1 MDTNKKVAILLSG
14 NLRNFDAEQ
23 SNIFKISEYYAEIA
37 EKYNADVFCF
47 TDDNNYIYNG
57 ETYLKK
63 TYENTV
69 DMGNHQPK
77 TPIVFS
83 DYETG
88 CKNISNIL
96 LKTFG
101 KHLKKYKIIPYISS
115 FVPINI
121 SNSYHISFYK
131 NESRPTSQKNNILN
145 SCYKFKCA
153 YNLLEEYEKETSIKY
168 DIIIKS
174 RFDCIPHDILN
185 CIDIREIDYTNTL
198 ICGYWSGFLYDHA
211 AIGNRE
217 IMHHYCN
224 YYNIISL
231 NLLDENHSKVYWGE
245 TGLDFGSN
253 PRNYLDISDSMEYGL
268 TYLIRKVH
276 NYELKDYGINFRY
289 FIPGFYLDTF

>member
-23 SNIFKISEYYAEIA
+23 SNIFKISEYYAKIA

-63 TYENTV
+63 TYENTI
-69 DMGNHQPK
+69 DLGNQNHQPK
-77 TPIVFS
+77 TQIVFS

-96 LKTFG
+96 VKTFD

-145 SCYKFKCA
+145 SCYKLKCV
-153 YNLLEEYEKETSIKY
+153 YNLLEEYEKETSTKY
-168 DIIIKS
+168 DIIIRS
-174 RFDCIPHDILN
+174 RFDCIPYDILN
-185 CIDIREIDYTNTL
+185 SIDIREFDYTNTL
-198 ICGYWSGFLYDHA
+198 ICGHWSGFIFDHA

-217 IMHHYCN
+217 IMQHYCN
-224 YYNIISL
+224 YYNTISL
-231 NLLDENHSKVYWGE
+231 NLLDESHSKIYWGE

-268 TYLIRKVH
+268 MYLIRKVH
-276 NYELKDYGINFRY
+276 NYELKEYGINFRY
-289 FIPGFYLDTF
+289 FIPGYY